1 MANLKN
7 LQQAASEAAGKVQP
21 RKPQPVPAQPRV
33 ASAPLPS
40 PAARGNSRAGKIALT
55 FHLPEDFK
63 RSLRL
68 VQAHRG
74 NGCTLEQLAAEAFN
88 DLFGKYNVP
97 LVNNETT

>member
-1 MANLKN
+1 MANLKS
-7 LQQAASEAAGKVQP
+7 LQQAASEAAGKAQH

-33 ASAPLPS
+33 AEAPLPS
-40 PAARGNSRAGKIALT
+40 PARGNSRAGKIALT

-88 DLFGKYNVP
+88 DLFSKCNVP
-97 LVNNETT
+97 LVHNETT